1 MVLTYRFGLA
11 DGAIKWFHIR
21 PAKWFA
27 SWKGSSI
34 KIDDPFM
41 GSFLLFPP
49 HFQCQKE
56 TVNQKKQWILS
67 NQSCSSASKMLL
79 EKDSNLLCDM
89 FSFRNWTHH
98 NLVFHQT
105 SSEYTFLNYHRHKS
119 SARLKGDRFV
129 FVNWSHQQ
137 GKSRCLVRSHHT
149 FLRNRVLD
157 TFWGAWTAIHNLVVI
172 WGKTFAESFN
182 FVVFGY
188 FEHVQEK
195 LIFILMTEVFAAP

>member
-1 MVLTYRFGLA
+1 MVLLNGSIYDPPNDLQAEKAVPSKLTTPSWGPFYFSLP
-11 DGAIKWFHIR
+11 IFS
-21 PAKWFA
+21 AK
-27 SWKGSSI
+27 
-34 KIDDPFM
+34 
-41 GSFLLFPP
+41 
-49 HFQCQKE
+49 
-56 TVNQKKQWILS
+56 KKQWILS

-137 GKSRCLVRSHHT
+137 GKSRCLVRSNHT